1 MRDFFESHV
10 FKAFAR
16 SVRVDFQW
24 KWHEGV
30 CSVSIPSSFF
40 IFYMRRKEK
49 EEERNNTRPSPDFHR
64 KFTLT
69 ERQSPFETG
78 LKEVMNNG

>member
-1 MRDFFESHV
+1 
-10 FKAFAR
+10 
-16 SVRVDFQW
+16 
-24 KWHEGV
+24 
-30 CSVSIPSSFF
+30 
-40 IFYMRRKEK
+40 MRRKEK